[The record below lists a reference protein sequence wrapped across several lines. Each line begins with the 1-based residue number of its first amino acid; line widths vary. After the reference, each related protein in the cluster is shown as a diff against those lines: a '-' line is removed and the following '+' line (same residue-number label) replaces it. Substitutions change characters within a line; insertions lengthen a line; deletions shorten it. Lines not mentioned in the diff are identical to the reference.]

1 MTYFWSPNASIGFLL
16 MAARNSSSP
25 FGGDGVQLYSF
36 YSTEFFGLARSG
48 LVALRERM
56 NPFHSPPEPSD
67 EGSPLSL
74 LSASFSACSSSSSTT
89 GLQPACMPK
98 PTPLR
103 LSSAEDRFRSGVS
116 AGLLGES
123 AEVAR
128 GTPGLL
134 EEISPGPPSAG
145 GTKSPTTTR
154 ARPKTAAGES
164 CKQQLGYLP
173 SADFS
178 IT

>member
-1 MTYFWSPNASIGFLL
+1 M
-16 MAARNSSSP
+16 
-25 FGGDGVQLYSF
+25 
-36 YSTEFFGLARSG
+36 
-48 LVALRERM
+48 
-56 NPFHSPPEPSD
+56 PEPA
-67 EGSPLSL
+67 P
-74 LSASFSACSSSSSTT
+74 F
-89 GLQPACMPK
+89 
-98 PTPLR
+98 R

-123 AEVAR
+123 AEVAQGAPR
-128 GTPGLL
+128 LL

-145 GTKSPTTTR
+145 GTKSPPTTL
-154 ARPKTAAGES
+154 AGPKEAAGES